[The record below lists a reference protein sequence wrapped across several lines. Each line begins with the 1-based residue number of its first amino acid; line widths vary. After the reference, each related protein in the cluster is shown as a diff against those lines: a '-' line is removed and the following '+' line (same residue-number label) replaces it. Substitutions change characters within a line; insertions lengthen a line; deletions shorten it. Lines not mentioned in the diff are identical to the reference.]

1 MDFFKRELD
10 AVGIIPARLA
20 STRFPRKLLA
30 DLNGLPVLI
39 HTALNIQKSKY
50 LQRIVVATEDDEI
63 IDVCKQYNIEAI
75 KTPNTFKTG
84 TDRIMW
90 AYRRLEET
98 FDLVYNIQAD
108 EPLID
113 AESVDRLHERFT
125 NSLSQVGTL
134 VKRIENIDDVFN
146 PNIVKAVL
154 ETDNTALYFSRSPIP
169 YQRDVEKEKW
179 LENQIYWKHIGV
191 YCYKVESLEKFVSM
205 QPTDLELSESLEQLR
220 LLQNNH
226 KYFCC
231 ETDKNFVGVDTP
243 EDLEKVK
250 KILDNLK

>member
-20 STRFPRKLLA
+20 STRFPNKLLA
-30 DLNGLPVLI
+30 DLNGLPVII

-63 IDVCKQYNIEAI
+63 IEVCNKYNIEAI
-75 KTPNTFKTG
+75 KTPNTFKSG

-90 AYRRLEET
+90 AYRRLEDS

-113 AESVDRLHERFT
+113 AEAIDKLHERYT

-134 VKRIENIDDVFN
+134 IKRIDNIDDVFN
-146 PNIVKAVL
+146 PNVVKVTL

-169 YQRDVEKEKW
+169 YQRDVEKDDW
-179 LENQIYWKHIGV
+179 LKKQIYWKHIGV
-191 YCYKVESLEKFVSM
+191 YCYRVESLEKFVSIE
-205 QPTDLELSESLEQLR
+205 PTDLELAENLEQLR

-231 ETDKNFVGVDTP
+231 ETDKDFVGIDTP

-250 KILDNLK
+250 AILNKL